1 LGIVDNSNREK
12 EKMTIA
18 YVFRAT
24 KLDSAEY
31 FLNRFLKDHC
41 KRAAGSL
48 PYVASLQPAAQ
59 RIAAEA
65 MMSVETVI
73 ESQELRGKLLKS
85 MYSGLYQATQKQR
98 PVVSLRNNLSK
109 GARARFLDKLP
120 MDYERIAVSIV
131 EEGEEAPGDK
141 DLSVNEGF
149 DRIWILRKEHLEDE
163 IYKFTFLKGSFE
175 E

>member
-1 LGIVDNSNREK
+1 LGIANNSNREK

-85 MYSGLYQATQKQR
+85 MYSGLYQATQKKR

-131 EEGEEAPGDK
+131 EEGEEAPE
-141 DLSVNEGF
+141 LSVNEGF
-149 DRIWILRKEHLEDE
+149 DRIWILKKEHLEDE